1 MNAVI
6 FPGQGSQCVGMGGEL
21 FDSVAEF
28 AQQETQI
35 DNLLGFSVRETC
47 LYDKH
52 SLLSDTRYT
61 QPCLYLVN
69 ALHYFNT
76 RSKSLEPT
84 YLAGHS
90 LGEYNALLVSGAF
103 DLLTGLKLVKK
114 RSELMAQAN
123 GGSMAAVIGLKPNEI
138 KQALS
143 SENINNVILANY
155 NGRLQ
160 TVISGPK
167 EQIELAA
174 PVLESFGAQLCI
186 PLSVSGAFHSQH
198 MSEAAREFKKF
209 IGQFTF
215 NELSI
220 PVISNATGEP
230 YPLGNAQEDIPN
242 LLVTQIDNPVLWEQ
256 SIQYM
261 RDNKVK
267 NFIELGPGNVL
278 SKLIEQDEK
287 LSDPTTLET
296 PSRNKGI
303 QELAEHLIKSVLN
316 EILDIPCEEI
326 GLNTQLQDYGV
337 SSVEIMMITEEL
349 EKDFGSL
356 PVTLLYECPT
366 VDSLIN
372 FFTENYIE
380 TLEAIN
386 DKSKKES
393 LIEDQE
399 EQSETQKSNA
409 RLHNDDSATSK
420 SDAST
425 FQCDYGDVSDND
437 IAIIGISG
445 RYPQADNLEEYWENL
460 KNGTDCITEIP
471 KERWDHDRYFNK
483 RKTVHGKEYS
493 RWGGFIKGID
503 NFDPLFFKISPREA
517 FIMDPQERLLLQG
530 VHHAIEDAGYTQD
543 SLNHPNDNSQEQNNV
558 GVYVGITTMEY
569 QLHAAQQQMTGRHTV
584 LSGNPASVANRISYF
599 GNFQGPSLTLD
610 TMCSSSIT
618 AIHIACESLR
628 SGSSSIAIACGA
640 NLSPHPNKYMLL
652 GQANFTS
659 TSGRCKAFGVGGDG
673 YVPSEGIGVV
683 ILKPLKQAIKDHDNI
698 HGVIKATSINHG
710 GRANSYTAPNPNSQS
725 KVIIDAIKRSGVNPK
740 HINYVEAH
748 GTGTSIGDPIELSG
762 LTKAYRQYTD
772 ENQYCAIGSV
782 KSTIGHCESAAGI
795 AGLTKI
801 LLQMK
806 HKALAP
812 SIHCDELNPGID
824 FEKTPFK
831 VQRELTKWENIIDE
845 ETTHPLYSA
854 LSSFGAGG
862 SNAHLIL
869 SDYPKSETRK
879 GNLNKPYIFVLSA
892 RNEER
897 LLTLTKQFLAS
908 METLK
913 NSVPI
918 EDVSFTLSTGRESM
932 AARVGVI
939 ASNYTEL
946 KESLENYLAANKT
959 SQDFYHGLNNPVKD
973 AAKIDSLNI
982 NLRGMVPSWIKDKN
996 FDELLKNWVNGA
1008 EIPWK
1013 NLYKKSSPYRVSL
1026 PGYPFEKLPFW
1037 VDNSLGEI
1045 SEDNSDTKNKENP
1058 ESRDKENNNFIDR
1071 ILHDNINES
1080 DFMDWVET
1088 N

>member
-21 FDSVAEF
+21 FDSVEEF
-28 AQQETQI
+28 AQLEKQI
-35 DNLLGFSVRETC
+35 DNLLGFSVREIC
-47 LYDKH
+47 LHDEH

-69 ALHYFNT
+69 ALHYFNA
-76 RSKSLEPT
+76 RPKSLVPR
-84 YLAGHS
+84 YIAGHS
-90 LGEYNALLVSGAF
+90 LGEYNALLASGAF

-123 GGSMAAVIGLKPNEI
+123 GGSMAAVIGLEPNEI
-138 KQALS
+138 KQALT

-155 NGRLQ
+155 NARLQ

-174 PVLESFGAQLCI
+174 PALESFGAQLCI
-186 PLSVSGAFHSQH
+186 PLSVSGAFHSKH
-198 MSEAAREFKKF
+198 MSEAAREFEKF

-215 NELSI
+215 NDLSI

-230 YPLGNAQEDIPN
+230 YPQGNAQTDIPK
-242 LLVTQIDNPVLWEQ
+242 LLVKQIDNPVLWDQ

-261 RDNKVK
+261 RNNKVE
-267 NFIELGPGNVL
+267 NFIELGPGNIL
-278 SKLIEQDEK
+278 SKLIKQDVKLPDSKILEK
-287 LSDPTTLET
+287 
-296 PSRNKGI
+296 PSKNKSM
-303 QELAEHLIKSVLN
+303 QDLAEHHIKSVLN

-326 GLNTQLQDYGV
+326 GLNAQLQDYGV

-356 PVTLLYECPT
+356 PVTLLYEYPT
-366 VDSLIN
+366 VDSLIS
-372 FFTENYIE
+372 FFTENHIE
-380 TLEAIN
+380 TLETIN
-386 DKSKKES
+386 NKSKNES
-393 LIEDQE
+393 HTEGQE
-399 EQSETQKSNA
+399 EHSQTQNNNK
-409 RLHNDDSATSK
+409 RHLENDDAIHVSDGSTS
-420 SDAST
+420 
-425 FQCDYGDVSDND
+425 QCNYGDVSDND

-445 RYPQADNLEEYWENL
+445 QYPQADNLEEYWENL

-493 RWGGFIKGID
+493 RWGGFIRD
-503 NFDPLFFKISPREA
+503 VDMFDPLFFKISPREA
-517 FIMDPQERLLLQG
+517 FIMDPQERLLLQC

-543 SLNHPNDNSQEQNNV
+543 SLNHPNDNSKEQNNV

-628 SGSSSIAIACGA
+628 SGSSSVAIACGA

-710 GRANSYTAPNPNSQS
+710 GRANSYTAPNPNSQA
-725 KVIIDAIKRSGVNPK
+725 KVIVDAIKRSGVNPK
-740 HINYVEAH
+740 YINYVEAH

-772 ENQYCAIGSV
+772 ESQYCAIGSV

-806 HKALAP
+806 HKALVP

-845 ETTHPLYSA
+845 GTTHPLNSA

-862 SNAHLIL
+862 SNAHLIM

-879 GNLNKPYIFVLSA
+879 EIPNQPYIFVLSA

-908 METLK
+908 TETLK

-918 EDVSFTLSTGRESM
+918 EDVSFTLTTGRESM

-946 KESLENYLAANKT
+946 KASLENYLTPGKNT
-959 SQDFYHGLNNPVKD
+959 QGLYYGLNNPIKD
-973 AAKIDSLNI
+973 AVKIDTLNR
-982 NLRGMVPSWIKDKN
+982 NLRDMVPSWIKGKN

-1008 EIPWK
+1008 EIPWE
-1013 NLYKKSSPYRVSL
+1013 NLYTESTPYRVSL

-1037 VDNSLGEI
+1037 VDNSLGE
-1045 SEDNSDTKNKENP
+1045 T
-1058 ESRDKENNNFIDR
+1058 SRDYSETRDSEKDKNNFIDK
-1071 ILHDNINES
+1071 ILQDNISES
-1080 DFMDWVET
+1080 EFMDWVET